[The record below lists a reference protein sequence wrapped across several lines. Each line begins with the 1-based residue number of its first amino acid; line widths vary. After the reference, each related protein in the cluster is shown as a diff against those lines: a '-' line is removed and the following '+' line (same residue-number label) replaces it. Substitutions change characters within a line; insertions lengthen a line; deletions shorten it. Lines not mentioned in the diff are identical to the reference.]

1 MILQKVKKKMFL
13 QSLFHFI
20 QFLFAF
26 EESVFAE
33 QQKVANHL

>member
-1 MILQKVKKKMFL
+1 
-13 QSLFHFI
+13 LFHFI

-33 QQKVANHL
+33 QQKVANHLWKFPTTRW